1 MRSKSDE
8 INVAQAQKFAG
19 LLSDPLN
26 PKIGLFFLAIV
37 PPRSAGL
44 PSWFGPRAGP
54 AAGSVVHAY
63 AELSIAWSAPC
74 LSGSVRRSRRR
85 RCPRDGQL
93 TPDST

>member
-26 PKIGLFFLAIV
+26 PKIGLLFLAIV

-54 AAGSVVHAY
+54 GRWIRGPRVRRVIDRLVGSVLIGLGSEVT
-63 AELSIAWSAPC
+63 AETLSA
-74 LSGSVRRSRRR
+74 
-85 RCPRDGQL
+85 
-93 TPDST
+93 